1 MNKYAEMLIAPVQGS
16 NEEFAYEC
24 KEIGI
29 TSGNASDWFFVRP
42 KTAKVAITI
51 SPSPTGT
58 GYVETCNDNVKDIK
72 NAVDT
77 NTAITRKEPWAKGS
91 VSVITTDAMTPVTAF
106 RLVVTSGS
114 MTITARG
121 N

>member
-1 MNKYAEMLIAPVQGS
+1 MNKYADMLVAPVQGD
-16 NEEFAYEC
+16 NEDFAYEC
-24 KEIGI
+24 KEEGI
-29 TSGNASDWFFVRP
+29 TSGNASNWFFVRP
-42 KTAKVAITI
+42 RITKVTITI

-58 GYVETCNDNVKDIK
+58 GYIETCNDNVADIK
-72 NAVDT
+72 KAVD
-77 NTAITRKEPWAKGS
+77 NNIAITRKEMWFKGA